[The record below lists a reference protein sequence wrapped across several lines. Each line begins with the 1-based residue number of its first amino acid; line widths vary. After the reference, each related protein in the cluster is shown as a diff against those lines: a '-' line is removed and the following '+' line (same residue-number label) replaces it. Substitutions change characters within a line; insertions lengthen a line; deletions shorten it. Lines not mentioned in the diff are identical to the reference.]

1 MFTTLAH
8 VLDKSALYGKGI
20 APARILLAKSLRLF
34 VRATA
39 SPSAPSPL
47 RGEGWGEAVA
57 LWIRQQYPQE

>member
-1 MFTTLAH
+1 MFTALAH
-8 VLDKSALYGKGI
+8 VLDKSALYGQGI

-39 SPSAPSPL
+39 SPQPSP
-47 RGEGWGEAVA
+47 RSGEGWGEAVA